1 MEQLGL
7 EKEFAEEIIN
17 DLDQKDRFEDIV
29 CLDYETD
36 FVLLKANDI
45 SLERTVTIKVR
56 RVQSEGNDIRFK
68 ELIDKLNVFKVLS
81 VNNPEYFVEIVE
93 VWVVNNL
100 IFIEEI
106 DLMCEDLSDWL
117 EARGGNALKIEERT
131 S

>member
-1 MEQLGL
+1 
-7 EKEFAEEIIN
+7 
-17 DLDQKDRFEDIV
+17 
-29 CLDYETD
+29 
-36 FVLLKANDI
+36 VLVKANDV
-45 SLERTVTIKVR
+45 SLGKTVTIKVR
-56 RVQSEGNDIRFK
+56 RVELEGTDIRFK

-93 VWVVNNL
+93 VWVVSNL

-117 EARGGNALKIEERT
+117 EARNGNALKIEERT

>member
-1 MEQLGL
+1 M
-7 EKEFAEEIIN
+7 
-17 DLDQKDRFEDIV
+17 
-29 CLDYETD
+29 
-36 FVLLKANDI
+36 LLKANDI